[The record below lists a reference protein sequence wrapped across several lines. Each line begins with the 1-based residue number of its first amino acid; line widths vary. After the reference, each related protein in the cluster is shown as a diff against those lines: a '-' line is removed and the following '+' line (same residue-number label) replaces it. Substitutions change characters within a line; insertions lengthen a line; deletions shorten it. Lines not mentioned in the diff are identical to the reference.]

1 MDSQGVGYESMG
13 WIEVAQHRDSWQA
26 LVNAVMILRV
36 PNNEGNILT
45 S

>member
-1 MDSQGVGYESMG
+1 MYSQEVGYECMG
-13 WIEVAQHRDSWQA
+13 WIELVQHRDSWQA